1 MGRLKKILTASDYA
15 YEMSDAVKS
24 EKLKL
29 QDEICKLMEDYFD
42 DDEISVCGD
51 GIMLG
56 DDIEIYGIWSDHV
69 YDENFDEYYFT
80 NDVTLD
86 EMKSIISAVKEIIEE
101 ELPYFMKMRSDS
113 IE

>member
-15 YEMSDAVKS
+15 YEMSDAVKG

-42 DDEISVCGD
+42 DDEISVYGD

-56 DDIEIYGIWSDHV
+56 DIEIAGIWYDHV
-69 YDENFDEYYFT
+69 FDKNYDEYYYT
-80 NDVTLD
+80 DDVTLN
-86 EMKSIISAVKEIIEE
+86 EMKSIISAVKEIIEKE
-101 ELPYFMKMRSDS
+101 F
-113 IE
+113 